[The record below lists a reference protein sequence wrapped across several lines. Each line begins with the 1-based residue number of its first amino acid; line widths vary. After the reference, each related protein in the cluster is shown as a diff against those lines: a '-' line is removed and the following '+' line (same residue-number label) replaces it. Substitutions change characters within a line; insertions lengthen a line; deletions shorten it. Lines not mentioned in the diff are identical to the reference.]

1 MANLEKIITLT
12 DSQYQTLVNG
22 GSITSGGKTYS
33 FDANALY
40 VVPEETIALSDI
52 DGTTDLQAIENLT
65 GTSGFLK
72 KTGANTWSLDTN
84 TYLTNVPLAANGTR
98 GGVQIGYTTDA
109 TNRNYAV
116 QLSSEKMYVNVPW
129 TDNDTK
135 VTSATNHYTP
145 STVSGQDKTASASG
159 ATAAWGIDVVQGI
172 TINTDGKGHITEL
185 NVTSG
190 KIPANPNT
198 DSKLAVAA
206 VTSGTTYYPI
216 VGTGTTAATRQYDTT
231 GFVYKGTNGTTSVVG
246 SAQLTLGN
254 STASGTANNKQGKLV
269 LYGSTAY
276 THTISGAPTTAR
288 TLSLPDKSGT
298 IAVTDDIPDISG
310 KIDTAGTG
318 LSKSGTTLNHSNSI
332 TKQDTQ
338 AVYPI
343 KIDAQGHIS
352 AYGTAVTLGAAAAKG
367 VTDNS
372 SNADVT
378 SSDTNLITARTLYYQ
393 LANKGYTTN
402 TGTVTSVAASGS
414 GGITISGSPI
424 TTSGTIAI
432 GLNLSTAINNLGEG
446 TSPAQLDDYLVAQYA
461 GGGTTTTTYHRRKVS
476 NVVNATVV
484 KAALGTDSTHNN
496 QFLRKDGT
504 WQTPPYPVTSVAGN
518 TGAITAD
525 ALRTSL
531 GLSNAMHFLGVTTT
545 NISTGTANTTATV
558 TIGSSNVTAAAGDV
572 VLYGSQEYVWGN
584 SKWNLLGDESSYKVK
599 QTAKTDPTASTTT
612 STTFID
618 TISQDENGVITATKK
633 TLPAYP
639 TSFTITAST
648 TDGLWDLTGTSGSNK
663 VTYAVGAYSSKQST
677 AAFYTAATDPTLTTR
692 LNYDGYL
699 YATKLYSSGN
709 EVLTTHQTIK
719 QDGITGATITRFGTC
734 STAAGTAA
742 KTISISSG
750 TFALESGARV
760 TVNFTNANT
769 ANNPTLNVNSKG
781 AKNIFHRG
789 ARITTDVNKALL
801 AGVCDF
807 VYDGTQWHLIGNYYD
822 TDTTYS
828 SENAASGGATL
839 SLVTTGEKYTW
850 NNKANTATTLGGY
863 GITDAKIA
871 SGVIT
876 LGNNTITPLTASS
889 TLDATKLSGTIPSG
903 CYTNSR
909 DAGYGK
915 ITPANNTSTT
925 SALTGNT
932 TAVVASN
939 YSENLKLTAA
949 NKWVVLAGTN
959 SDTAGSDEL
968 KIAHLVPSSITNN
981 GPTSNQTGSRG
992 STFNIPKITLDEA
1005 GHVTGIS
1012 SITVSLPSSD
1022 NTDEKV
1028 KQNSSTTSAA
1038 YKLLMTTTASP
1049 TSGNTYETNYATTLS
1064 YNPSTKVLTNGT
1076 ITLTSASSTSA
1087 NGNAYDVLSLGNS
1100 TNVTSTTAHSEG
1112 KINIYSAAT
1121 KSHIIVGKSTTTD
1134 YTHTLPNQTGLLVTL
1149 NSAAPSADIGS
1160 TTKPVYVSSA
1170 GVVTEANTYA
1180 GGTAVTLN
1188 GTSAASST
1196 ASFYAPTGAGT
1207 SGQYLK
1213 SNGSGAPSWTNF
1225 PTIPSITLNGSS
1237 TTSPSFYAPTGAG
1250 TSGQYLK
1257 SNGSGAPTWANMP
1270 AAVTATSSGSGNVV
1284 TGMSVTNNAITY
1296 TLGTVSTVSAQIV
1309 RW

>member
-1 MANLEKIITLT
+1 MRIVANLEKIITLT
-12 DSQYQTLVNG
+12 DSQYQTLLDNG
-22 GSITSGGKTYS
+22 TVGGYTGINPNY
-33 FDANALY
+33 LY
-40 VVPEETIALSDI
+40 MVPEETIALSDI

-84 TYLTNVPLAANGTR
+84 TYLT
-98 GGVQIGYTTDA
+98 
-109 TNRNYAV
+109 
-116 QLSSEKMYVNVPW
+116 
-129 TDNDTK
+129 
-135 VTSATNHYTP
+135 
-145 STVSGQDKTASASG
+145 
-159 ATAAWGIDVVQGI
+159 
-172 TINTDGKGHITEL
+172 
-185 NVTSG
+185 
-190 KIPANPNT
+190 
-198 DSKLAVAA
+198 
-206 VTSGTTYYPI
+206 
-216 VGTGTTAATRQYDTT
+216 
-231 GFVYKGTNGTTSVVG
+231 
-246 SAQLTLGN
+246 
-254 STASGTANNKQGKLV
+254 
-269 LYGSTAY
+269 
-276 THTISGAPTTAR
+276 
-288 TLSLPDKSGT
+288 
-298 IAVTDDIPDISG
+298 
-310 KIDTAGTG
+310 
-318 LSKSGTTLNHSNSI
+318 
-332 TKQDTQ
+332 
-338 AVYPI
+338 
-343 KIDAQGHIS
+343 
-352 AYGTAVTLGAAAAKG
+352 
-367 VTDNS
+367 
-372 SNADVT
+372 
-378 SSDTNLITARTLYYQ
+378 
-393 LANKGYTTN
+393 
-402 TGTVTSVAASGS
+402 SVAASGS

-432 GLNLSTAINNLGEG
+432 GLNLSTAINGLGEG
-446 TSPAQLDDYLVAQYA
+446 TSPAQLNDYLVAQYA

-484 KAALGTDSTHNN
+484 KAALSTDATHNN

-518 TGAITAD
+518 TGVITAD
-525 ALRTSL
+525 TLRTSL

-558 TIGSSNVTAAAGDV
+558 AISGSNVTAAAGDV

-599 QTAKTDPTASTTT
+599 QTAKSDPTALTTT

-639 TSFTITAST
+639 ESFTITASA
-648 TDGLWDLTGTSGSNK
+648 TDGLWNLTGTSGTNQ

-734 STAAGTAA
+734 SIAAGTAA
-742 KTISISSG
+742 KTVSISSG
-750 TFALESGARV
+750 TFTLESGAKV
-760 TVNFTNANT
+760 TVNFTYANT
-769 ANNPTLNVNSKG
+769 ADNPTLNVNSKG

-789 ARITTDVNKALL
+789 ARITTGVNKALL

-822 TDTTYS
+822 TTYS
-828 SENAASGGATL
+828 SESAASGGTTL

-850 NNKANTATTLGGY
+850 NNKANTATTLSGY

-871 SGVIT
+871 NGVIT
-876 LGNNTITPLTASS
+876 LGSNTITPLTAASDLNATKLTGTIPASCYTDTNTTYSLSGTLSSHKFTSTLTAGGSGTGTSTSEFTLAAGTGISLEDNTSTKTITINNTVSNTDVSVTNTAVTAATTYYLTGSTSSSTTTGGLSKHASVKAYVSADNTTGGLARLDLGNATATSSTGGKKGVIRLYGTTTYYVGLEAGDPTTNQTITFPNKTGTVALTTDIPDVSGKIDTAGTGLSKSGTTLNHSNSVTAQTTQAIYPIKIDAQGHISSYGSAVTPLTASS
-889 TLDATKLSGTIPSG
+889 TLDATKLSGTVPSG

-1076 ITLTSASSTSA
+1076 ITLTTASSTSA

-1100 TNVTSTTAHSEG
+1100 ANVTSTTAHSEG

-1134 YTHTLPNQTGLLVTL
+1134 YTHTLPNQSGLLVTL
-1149 NSAAPSADIGS
+1149 NSDAPSADVGS

-1170 GVVTEANTYA
+1170 GVVTEASTYA
-1180 GGTAVTLN
+1180 GGTKVTLN
-1188 GTSAASST
+1188 GTSAGGST
-1196 ASFYAPTGAGT
+1196 ASFYAPTGAGS

>member
-1 MANLEKIITLT
+1 MRIVANLEKIITLT
-12 DSQYQTLVNG
+12 ASQYQTLVDGN
-22 GSITSGGKTYS
+22 SITSGGKTYN

-52 DGTTDLQAIENLT
+52 DGTADLQAIENLT

-72 KTGANTWSLDTN
+72 KTGTNTWSLDTN

-109 TNRNYAV
+109 TNHNYAV
-116 QLSSEKMYVNVPW
+116 QLSNEKMYVNVPW

-135 VTSATNHYTP
+135 VTSAANHYTP
-145 STVSGQDKTASASG
+145 STVDGKDKTASASG
-159 ATAAWGIDVVQGI
+159 ATAAWSIDVVQGI
-172 TINTDGKGHITEL
+172 TINTDGKGHITGL
-185 NVTSG
+185 NVASG
-190 KIPANPNT
+190 KIPSNPNT
-198 DSKLAVAA
+198 DTKLTVAE

-216 VGTGTTAATRQYDTT
+216 VGAGTTAATRQYDTT
-231 GFVYKGTNGTTSVVG
+231 GFVYKGTNGTTSAVG

-254 STASGTANNKQGKLV
+254 STVSGKANNKQGKLI

-276 THTISGAPTTAR
+276 AHTISGAPTAAR
-288 TLSLPDKSGT
+288 TLTLPDKSGT

-352 AYGTAVTLGAAAAKG
+352 AYGTAVTLGTAAAKG

-393 LANKGYTTN
+393 LAKKGYTTN
-402 TGTVTSVAASGS
+402 TGTVTSITLKAGT
-414 GGITISGSPI
+414 GISLDTTGAI
-424 TTSGTIAI
+424 TTSGERTITNT
-432 GLNLSTAINNLGEG
+432 GVL
-446 TSPAQLDDYLVAQYA
+446 
-461 GGGTTTTTYHRRKVS
+461 
-476 NVVNATVV
+476 
-484 KAALGTDSTHNN
+484 
-496 QFLRKDGT
+496 
-504 WQTPPYPVTSVAGN
+504 SVAGN
-518 TGAITAD
+518 TGTITAD
-525 ALRTSL
+525 TLRTSL

-545 NISTGTANTTATV
+545 NISTGTPNTTATV
-558 TIGSSNVTAAAGDV
+558 SISGSNVTAAAGDV

-584 SKWNLLGDESSYKVK
+584 SKWNLLGDESSY
-599 QTAKTDPTASTTT
+599 
-612 STTFID
+612 
-618 TISQDENGVITATKK
+618 
-633 TLPAYP
+633 
-639 TSFTITAST
+639 
-648 TDGLWDLTGTSGSNK
+648 
-663 VTYAVGAYSSKQST
+663 
-677 AAFYTAATDPTLTTR
+677 
-692 LNYDGYL
+692 
-699 YATKLYSSGN
+699 
-709 EVLTTHQTIK
+709 
-719 QDGITGATITRFGTC
+719 
-734 STAAGTAA
+734 
-742 KTISISSG
+742 
-750 TFALESGARV
+750 AL
-760 TVNFTNANT
+760 
-769 ANNPTLNVNSKG
+769 K
-781 AKNIFHRG
+781 
-789 ARITTDVNKALL
+789 
-801 AGVCDF
+801 
-807 VYDGTQWHLIGNYYD
+807 
-822 TDTTYS
+822 
-828 SENAASGGATL
+828 
-839 SLVTTGEKYTW
+839 
-850 NNKANTATTLGGY
+850 ATTLSGY

-876 LGNNTITPLTASS
+876 LGSNTITPLTAASNLDATKLTGTIPASCYTDTNTTYSLSGALSSHKFTSTLTAGGSGTGTSTSEFTLAAGTGISLEDNTSTKTITIKNTVSNTDVSVTNTAVTAATTYYLTGSTSSSTATGGLSKHASVKAYVSADNTTGGLARLDLGNATATSSTGGKEGVIRLYGTTAYYVGLKAGDPSANQTITLPNKTGTVALTSDIPDVSGKIDTAGTGLSKSGTTLNHSNSVNEQTTQAIYPIKIDAQGHISSYGSAVTPLTASS

-939 YSENLKLTAA
+939 YNENLKLTAA

-968 KIAHLVPSSITNN
+968 KIAHLVPSSISNA

-1100 TNVTSTTAHSEG
+1100 TNVTSTSAHSEG

-1121 KSHIIVGKSTTTD
+1121 NSHIIVGKSTTTD

-1149 NSAAPSADIGS
+1149 NSAAPSANIGS

-1188 GTSAASST
+1188 GTSAAGST
-1196 ASFYAPTGAGT
+1196 ASFYAPTTAGT
-1207 SGQYLK
+1207 SGYYLK
-1213 SNGSGAPSWTNF
+1213 SNGSGAPTWTSF

-1237 TTSPSFYAPTGAG
+1237 TTSPSFYAPTSAG

-1270 AAVTATSSGSGNVV
+1270 AAVTVTASGSGNVI